1 MDILRRNTDYA
12 LRAIVSLAKHWQQ
25 EPVSTSEV
33 AKEQAIPYQLAC
45 KIFQKL
51 NKAQLVESSMGPNG
65 GFQLSRNPSKINL
78 QQVIEAIQGPMS
90 LNRCLLDTDTCPNR
104 ADCPVSKSLGGLQ
117 KYMNSYF
124 QSVTVDDLLN
134 NKHRKRGRKND

>member
-51 NKAQLVESSMGPNG
+51 NKARLVESSMGPNG
-65 GFQLSRNPSKINL
+65 GFQLSRNPAKINL

-104 ADCPVSKSLGGLQ
+104 TNCPVSKSLGGLQ

>member
-12 LRAIVSLAKHWQQ
+12 LRAIVSLGKHWRQ
-25 EPVSTSEV
+25 ELVSTSEV

-51 NKAQLVESSMGPNG
+51 SKAQLVESSMGPKG
-65 GFQLSRNPSKINL
+65 GFQLSRKPAKINL
-78 QQVIEAIQGPMS
+78 QQVIEAMQGPMS

-104 ADCPVSKSLGGLQ
+104 TDCPVSKSLGGLQ

-134 NKHRKRGRKND
+134 NKHKKRGRKND